1 MMQSFRNAAKPVII
15 IVTVSFMVWLVW
27 DLSGLG
33 SGTGSIFASRSVG
46 KINGQSVDIRV
57 FDQQVQNVTQD
68 QQQRGVQLGLDQI
81 QEIRDQVWDQTVQA
95 VLLRDEYSRR
105 RLTVS
110 SDEVA
115 EAIRNVPL
123 PDLQQVPTFQTNG
136 QFDLE
141 KYQRWLASA
150 EGQLYVPGLEAQ
162 YRDQLL
168 QAKLFR
174 SVTADVFVSDASLWE
189 RYRDEKEQVRIGLV
203 RVDPA
208 ANVAESAESPSDAE
222 LQAYYNEH
230 KDEFKRPRSAFLSY
244 VSISRITNA
253 SDTAAALARTQG
265 IRAEIEAG
273 APFDELATRESAD
286 SVSAARGG
294 ALGELGRTDVV
305 PEFGSVAMSQPI
317 GTVSEPVLS
326 PFGYHLIKVESRS
339 GDKFTARHILI
350 PIEVAGTHR
359 DELDAVADSLE
370 NLAAERLDRAA
381 LDTAASA
388 MRLTIRK
395 VGPVAEGSRVFLPDA
410 GQVPDAGAWAFQAEP
425 GEHSTVIEAPTAFY
439 VFRLDSLT
447 REGVPSF
454 ASVKADVEARVRM
467 QKRSAEARRL
477 AETVSKQVQGGA
489 KLADAARTFGLTYQE
504 LGPFARLTA
513 PLGSPVLI
521 GTAFSLKPGQV
532 SRPVEP
538 EPENGD
544 RAVYLLEG
552 LQHVPADSAEFV
564 RDLPGIRQQA
574 LQAAK
579 RSRVQSYL
587 AHLRESATIVDRRAD
602 IYRTAAQ
609 NAAAAAAAQV
619 PIQ

>member
-15 IVTVSFMVWLVW
+15 LVTVSFLVWLIW

-33 SGTGSIFASRSVG
+33 SGTGGIFAARSVG

-68 QQQRGVQLGLDQI
+68 QQQRGAQLGLDQI
-81 QEIRDQVWDQTVQA
+81 QEIRNQVWDQTVQA
-95 VLLRDEYSRR
+95 ALLRDEYAKRG
-105 RLTVS
+105 LTVS
-110 SDEVA
+110 SDELA
-115 EAIRNVPL
+115 DAIRNVPL

-189 RYRDEKEQVRIGLV
+189 RFTDEKEQVRIGLV
-203 RVDPA
+203 RIDPA
-208 ANVAESAESPSDAE
+208 ANVARSAPPSDAE

-230 KDEFKRPRSAFLSY
+230 QAEFKRGRSAFLSY
-244 VSISRITNA
+244 VSLSRATNA
-253 SDTAAALARTQG
+253 VDTATALARAQS
-265 IRAEIEAG
+265 IRAEIMAG
-273 APFDELATRESAD
+273 APFEELAARESAD
-286 SVSAARGG
+286 SGSAAQGG
-294 ALGELGRTDVV
+294 ALGELARSGVV
-305 PEFGSVAMSQPI
+305 PEFGDAAMSLPLN
-317 GTVSEPVLS
+317 TVSEPVLS
-326 PFGYHLIKVESRS
+326 PFGYHLIKVEARS
-339 GDKFTARHILI
+339 GDKFTARHVLV
-350 PIEVAGTHR
+350 PIEVAGVHR

-370 NLAAERLDRAA
+370 NLAAERLDGTA

-388 MRLTIRK
+388 MRLTVRQ
-395 VGPVAEGSRVFLPDA
+395 VGPVVEGTRVFLPDA
-410 GQVPDAGAWAFQAEP
+410 GQIPDAGAWAFQAEAK
-425 GEHSTVIEAPTAFY
+425 EHSSVIETPNAFY
-439 VFRLDSLT
+439 VFRLDSLVK
-447 REGVPSF
+447 EGVPAF
-454 ASVKADVEARVRM
+454 ASVKAEVEAKVRM
-467 QKRSAEARRL
+467 QKQVVEARRM
-477 AETVSKQVQGGA
+477 AETVSKQVQAGA
-489 KLADAARTFGLTYQE
+489 RLSDASRTLGLSYQE

-521 GTAFSLKPGQV
+521 GTSFSLKAAQV

-544 RAVYLLEG
+544 QAIYLIEA
-552 LQHVPADSAEFV
+552 LQRLPADSAEFV
-564 RDLPGIRQQA
+564 RDLQDIRQQA
-574 LQAAK
+574 LQAAR

-587 AHLRESATIVDRRAD
+587 AYLRESATIVDRRSD
-602 IYRTAAQ
+602 IYKTAAQ
-609 NAAAAAAAQV
+609 NAAALAAAQA